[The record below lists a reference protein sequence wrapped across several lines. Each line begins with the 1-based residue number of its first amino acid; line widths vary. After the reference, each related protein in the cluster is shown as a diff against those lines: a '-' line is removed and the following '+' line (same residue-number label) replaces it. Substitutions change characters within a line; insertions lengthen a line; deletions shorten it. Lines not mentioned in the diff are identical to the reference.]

1 MGEENNKIGK
11 WVNDMTRY
19 ITGKETQMAN
29 KDEVMI
35 HFSGKQENDN

>member
-1 MGEENNKIGK
+1 
-11 WVNDMTRY
+11 MTRH

-35 HFSGKQENDN
+35 HFSGKQENDNQKYNEILNPQKNKS